1 MISQHIDRI
10 EEMASLL
17 MSITDIAAMIECD
30 EMELRDAIADKSTD
44 ISKAYRKGKAQTTY
58 ELRKNE
64 IALAKIGS
72 PMAVELAERY
82 RIEQNSDEDA

>member
-1 MISQHIDRI
+1 MIEHIQKI

-17 MSITDIAAMIECD
+17 MSITDIAALLNIAEI
-30 EMELRDAIADKSTD
+30 ELREMISDANSE
-44 ISKAYRKGKAQTTY
+44 ISKAYKKGKAKTIY
-58 ELRKNE
+58 ELRKQE

-82 RIEQNSDEDA
+82 RIEQIQDEDA

>member
-1 MISQHIDRI
+1 MISQHIEKI

-17 MSITDIAAMIECD
+17 MSITDIAALLEVDEC
-30 EMELRDAIADKSTD
+30 ELREAINDSGTG
-44 ISKAYRKGKAQTTY
+44 ISKAYKKGKAQTIY

-64 IALAKIGS
+64 VALAKIGS

-82 RIEQNSDEDA
+82 RIEQTNDEDV